1 MIPNVPDTFK
11 PKSFWERPEGTTGM
25 LVGIPLVL
33 LLTYGL
39 YKLLPFIIK
48 LLENVLY
55 ATILGCVTAAIVY
68 IVSDK
73 RFRTLIWNVYKSFMR
88 VVTGVFVTI
97 DPIGILKN
105 YASDL
110 EENAND
116 MEEQV
121 SNLRGQ
127 MKKLENVININERD
141 RQNNLKLAKCAK
153 DQDKN
158 SLFVLK
164 ARKAGMLEDSNLT
177 LKGLYNKMEMLYKI
191 LCKMLDTCKILLESM
206 NDEIDVKEREHEMMK
221 ASYSAY
227 KRAVNILK
235 GDTDKK
241 EMFDQA
247 MEFLAD
253 DYGRKLGEIE
263 HFMDVSKNFID
274 SIDLQN
280 GVYEDKALQQLES
293 WEKQTDSILLGD
305 QKHIIVNS
313 MSVKEPVVVT
323 EVVSNEYKK
332 LFE

>member
-25 LVGIPLVL
+25 LVGIPLIL
-33 LLTYGL
+33 TLTYGL
-39 YKLLPFIIK
+39 YKLLPYIIK

-68 IVSDK
+68 VVLDK
-73 RFRTLIWNVYKSFMR
+73 RFRTLIWNIYKSFMR
-88 VVTGVFVTI
+88 MVTGVFVTI

-105 YASDL
+105 YAADL
-110 EENAND
+110 EENANE

-127 MKKLENVININERD
+127 MKKLENVINMNERE
-141 RQNNLKLAKCAK
+141 RQNNLKLAKSAK

-177 LKGLYNKMEMLYKI
+177 LKGLYQKMEMLYKI
-191 LCKMLDTCKILLESM
+191 LCKMLDTCRILLESM

-227 KRAVNILK
+227 KRAVSIIK
-235 GDTDKK
+235 GDSDKK

-263 HFMDVSKNFID
+263 HFMDVSRNFID

-280 GVYEDKALQQLES
+280 GIYEDKALQQLES

-305 QKHIIVNS
+305 QKHILVNNII
-313 MSVKEPVVVT
+313 KEP
-323 EVVSNEYKK
+323 ELVSKEDEYKK